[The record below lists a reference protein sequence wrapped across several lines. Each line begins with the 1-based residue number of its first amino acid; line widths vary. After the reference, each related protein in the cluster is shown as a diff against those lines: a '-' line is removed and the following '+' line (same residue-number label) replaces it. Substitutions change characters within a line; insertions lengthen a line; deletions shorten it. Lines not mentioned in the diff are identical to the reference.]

1 MFVIHPPNHLHAFA
15 HYHTFPC
22 SLSRLATTL
31 TLSKSIS
38 VSSSGSGP
46 AVKKKK
52 CCLETRSKK
61 PSRLTSP
68 NKKQQ
73 TNCVLIRRKHFV
85 CVCFYPLFSLSSES
99 DSFLLLRVDVLI
111 KHFLNLCPSLFLL
124 SLYEPLFSWSYV
136 LVIEN
141 SSALTQRTIRIKRFS
156 PEDLQSKPDT
166 NWQNIVTA

>member
-52 CCLETRSKK
+52 ML
-61 PSRLTSP
+61 PG
-68 NKKQQ
+68 NKIEEAQQ
-73 TNCVLIRRKHFV
+73 AH
-85 CVCFYPLFSLSSES
+85 ES
-99 DSFLLLRVDVLI
+99 
-111 KHFLNLCPSLFLL
+111 
-124 SLYEPLFSWSYV
+124 
-136 LVIEN
+136 
-141 SSALTQRTIRIKRFS
+141 Q
-156 PEDLQSKPDT
+156 
-166 NWQNIVTA
+166 